1 MIRKKSD
8 KEGRR
13 WHTQKDEGKEPICRL
28 CCKRSFAV
36 TRSSSSNCNYKHNVL
51 HGELVIFASV
61 QDMEKWDIFTN
72 STIRLLRLSFQQL
85 CTHCTVFLLQITFK
99 NLQVIL
105 KPVYFFVVL
114 NTQMNWVGHFII
126 YFLFILFSL
135 FFFFFKR
142 ILLYYMLLLA
152 IWLLWGAAA
161 PLTQWS
167 E

>member
-105 KPVYFFVVL
+105 KPVYLLYLTHRWTGLGILLFTSFL
-114 NTQMNWVGHFII
+114 F
-126 YFLFILFSL
+126 YFLFFS
-135 FFFFFKR
+135 FF
-142 ILLYYMLLLA
+142 LNAYYY
-152 IWLLWGAAA
+152 I
-161 PLTQWS
+161 TCYC
-167 E
+167 